1 MTRSQRPIPD
11 PDLPLG
17 DLLQLLLPCAD
28 VVSLLQATLLEGDTA
43 RTAWLQWRGNV
54 PNPNAFLA
62 ADRVGIKRHLPLLYR
77 NLVTQGVEIG
87 RDLEP
92 YFRAARAR
100 EELRSTRFRR
110 YLGEVLGA
118 LSQAGIK
125 FIVGKGV
132 TVGEAIQTDPV
143 VRHSHDIDLLVLP
156 ESIAAAAVALRAAGF
171 VPSVE
176 GGPNVERRFD
186 HESGLP
192 VELHDRLYRTPFY
205 DGDIR
210 GLWSRSREG
219 EILGVPVRLIGDADL
234 LVHAP
239 AHASVVSQRY
249 GLSWIIDVMS
259 LMQRRAREDAAI
271 DWTTVTRIAIGSR
284 AALPLYVMYRHLA
297 MTYNAPIPEHL
308 LGELR
313 RAASRAGV
321 LQQLA
326 AIDGLRADPRQR
338 RIKTIV
344 EASGWRSRAVLARAM
359 LLPPPAYFRARH
371 PETNAS
377 QLMRMYVARPLRFI
391 ARQVNRFQYRLRQ
404 RWLRSRPTGSHSEV
418 VTPGAAS
425 TSLGLDGSS
434 TTGRSLT

>member
-1 MTRSQRPIPD
+1 MTDSQRLNPVSD
-11 PDLPLG
+11 PPLCDLMR
-17 DLLQLLLPCAD
+17 LLLPCAD
-28 VVSLLQATLLEGDTA
+28 IVSLLQATLLEGDAA
-43 RTAWLQWRGNV
+43 RRAWWRWRQNV

-110 YLGEVLGA
+110 YLGEALSA
-118 LSQAGIK
+118 LSQAGVK

-132 TVGEAIQTDPV
+132 TVGETIHADPV

-156 ESIAAAAVALRAAGF
+156 EEMQAAAVALRAAGF
-171 VPSVE
+171 LPSLE
-176 GGPNVERRFD
+176 TGPRAERRFD

-210 GLWSRSREG
+210 GLGSRSREG
-219 EILGVPVRLIGDADL
+219 EVLGVPVRLIGDADL

-239 AHASVVSQRY
+239 AHASVVPQRY

-259 LMQRRAREDAAI
+259 LMQRRAREGAAI
-271 DWTTVTRIAIGSR
+271 DWTTVARIAIGSR
-284 AALPLYVMYRHLA
+284 AVLPLYVMYRHLA
-297 MTYNAPIPEHL
+297 TTYDAPIPEGL
-308 LGELR
+308 LTELR
-313 RAASRAGV
+313 RAASRSGV

-326 AIDGLRADPRQR
+326 AIDGLRADPRSR

-359 LLPPPAYFRARH
+359 LLPPPAYFRAQH
-371 PETNAS
+371 PEASAS
-377 QLMRMYVARPLRFI
+377 QLTRIYVARPLRFV

-404 RWLRSRPTGSHSEV
+404 RWLPSRLMGTTSKV

-425 TSLGLDGSS
+425 ASLRLDGSS